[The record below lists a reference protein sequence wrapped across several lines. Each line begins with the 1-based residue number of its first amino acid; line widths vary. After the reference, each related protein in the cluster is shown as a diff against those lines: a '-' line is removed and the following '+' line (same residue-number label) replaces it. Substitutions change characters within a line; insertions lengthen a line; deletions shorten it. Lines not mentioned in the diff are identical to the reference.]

1 MEQNNHIEST
11 TGVRT
16 SYLAFPNCQQNVE
29 HFEIPIT
36 ALVTPC
42 KKLDNV
48 QRMDYLPVLCKQ
60 CQGVLNP
67 YSVVSYQHKTWGCN
81 FCGAVNQFPSVYKQ
95 NLAPGNVPLE
105 MLKEN
110 QVIEYVV
117 RSR

>member
-16 SYLAFPNCQQNVE
+16 SYLAFPNCQENVTQ
-29 HFEIPIT
+29 FEIPLT
-36 ALVTPC
+36 TLVTPC

-48 QRMDYLPVLCKQ
+48 QRMEYPPVKCFK

-67 YSVVSYQHKTWGCN
+67 YSVVSYQNKTWTCT
-81 FCGAVNQFPSVYKQ
+81 FCGSTNQFPNLYKQ
-95 NLAPGNVPLE
+95 NLAPGNTPLE

-110 QVIEYVV
+110 QVIEYVINPK
-117 RSR
+117 